1 MKYIDEFQ
9 DPELAARLLDDIR
22 ASVTRPWALMEV
34 CGGQTH
40 SIIRHGIDQLLPDEV
55 ELIHGPGC
63 PVCVTPLEVI
73 DKALA
78 IASRPEVVFCSFGDM
93 LRVPGTGRD
102 LFQVRGEG
110 GDVRVVYSRS
120 TRCGSRRRTR
130 TGRSSSSA
138 SASRPRR
145 RPTR

>member
-9 DPELAARLLDDIR
+9 DPDLARRLLDDIH
-22 ASVTRPWALMEV
+22 STVTRPWALMEV

-40 SIIRHGIDQLLPDEV
+40 TIIRHGIDQLLPEQV

-78 IASRPEVVFCSFGDM
+78 IASGV
-93 LRVPGTGRD
+93 
-102 LFQVRGEG
+102 
-110 GDVRVVYSRS
+110 
-120 TRCGSRRRTR
+120 
-130 TGRSSSSA
+130 
-138 SASRPRR
+138 
-145 RPTR
+145 PTREVQTGP